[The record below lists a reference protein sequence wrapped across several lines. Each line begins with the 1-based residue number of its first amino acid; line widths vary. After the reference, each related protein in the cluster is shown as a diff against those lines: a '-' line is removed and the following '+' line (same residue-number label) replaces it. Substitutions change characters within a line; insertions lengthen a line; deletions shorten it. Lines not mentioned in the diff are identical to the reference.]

1 MIVEKVEQAENGKL
15 AGDVKSKAL
24 NLKLRSSQS
33 FNPNQVQSQNYMGN
47 NDLFD
52 IQKDPVKEGL
62 ENLRIDMLRELRD
75 LK

>member
-1 MIVEKVEQAENGKL
+1 
-15 AGDVKSKAL
+15 
-24 NLKLRSSQS
+24 
-33 FNPNQVQSQNYMGN
+33 MGN